1 MSELTD
7 SIAFTMLNRYSGLK
21 ILHCLTSRAAK
32 GTASASG
39 MSTGSDLQE
48 KQLTLEALLPHKE
61 EMVRLARASLGD
73 SESKVTALSS
83 EILGNMAWW
92 P

>member
-1 MSELTD
+1 LSELTD
-7 SIAFTMLNRYSGLK
+7 SIVFNMLNRYSGLN
-21 ILHCLTSRAAK
+21 ILHCLTSRAGK
-32 GTASASG
+32 GTASASN
-39 MSTGSDLQE
+39 GSDLQE

-61 EMVRLARASLGD
+61 EMVRLARASLSD

-83 EILGNMAWW
+83 QILGNMAWW

>member
-1 MSELTD
+1 
-7 SIAFTMLNRYSGLK
+7 MLNRYSGLK
-21 ILHCLTSRAAK
+21 ILHCLTSRAGK
-32 GTASASG
+32 GAAT
-39 MSTGSDLQE
+39 STGSDLQE

-61 EMVRLARASLGD
+61 EMVRLARASLSD

>member
-1 MSELTD
+1 
-7 SIAFTMLNRYSGLK
+7 MLNRYSGLK
-21 ILHCLTSRAAK
+21 ILQCLTSRAGK
-32 GTASASG
+32 GSA
-39 MSTGSDLQE
+39 MSTGADLQE

-61 EMVRLARASLGD
+61 EMVRLARASLSD
-73 SESKVTALSS
+73 SESKVTALGS

>member
-1 MSELTD
+1 LIELTD
-7 SIAFTMLNRYSGLK
+7 SIVLNMLNRYSGLK
-21 ILHCLTSRAAK
+21 ILHWLISRAGK
-32 GTASASG
+32 G
-39 MSTGSDLQE
+39 GSDLQE

-61 EMVRLARASLGD
+61 EMVRLARVSLSD

>member
-1 MSELTD
+1 
-7 SIAFTMLNRYSGLK
+7 
-21 ILHCLTSRAAK
+21 
-32 GTASASG
+32 

-61 EMVRLARASLGD
+61 EMVRLARASLSD